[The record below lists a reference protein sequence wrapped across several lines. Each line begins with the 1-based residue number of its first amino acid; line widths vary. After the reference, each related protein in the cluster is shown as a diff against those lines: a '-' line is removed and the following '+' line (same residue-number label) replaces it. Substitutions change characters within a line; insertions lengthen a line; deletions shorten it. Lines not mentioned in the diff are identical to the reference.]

1 MSERPN
7 RNCETCG
14 SPVPACYALCFV
26 CLADALNA
34 RLTELQDRVDNGFQG
49 GCWCCESV
57 ATKNIE
63 LNAALERYKAW
74 AEIEI
79 ANDRDDLDS
88 LRKKYRELDAALER
102 VREEIT
108 EWERRATNNEAG
120 GYAYCAGLIRLAL
133 KEGSDAVGKPRI

>member
-63 LNAALERYKAW
+63 LNAALERSDFRHPDTAIYPL
-74 AEIEI
+74 EEI
-79 ANDRDDLDS
+79 A
-88 LRKKYRELDAALER
+88 AAHQQVER
-102 VREEIT
+102 GANAKV
-108 EWERRATNNEAG
+108 
-120 GYAYCAGLIRLAL
+120 LIKL
-133 KEGSDAVGKPRI
+133 